1 MSEKSIG
8 HLTFQPPAME
18 PKFHAEN
25 SLFPEFS
32 HNGSRGGTK
41 VFMIDVRLWTCW
53 LSPICSRAQEVC
65 ELDFPLLEWCRPSIG
80 LQRHGRGSLTCAVT
94 TSVCCLAVSFPVR
107 LRGSSATCPASRG
120 RSTMRDSSSKSQ
132 VEILSTHTLP
142 AI

>member
-8 HLTFQPPAME
+8 HLTPQPPAME

-32 HNGSRGGTK
+32 HNGYRSGTK
-41 VFMIDVRLWTCW
+41 VFMIEVRLWTCW

-94 TSVCCLAVSFPVR
+94 TRVCCLAVSFPVR